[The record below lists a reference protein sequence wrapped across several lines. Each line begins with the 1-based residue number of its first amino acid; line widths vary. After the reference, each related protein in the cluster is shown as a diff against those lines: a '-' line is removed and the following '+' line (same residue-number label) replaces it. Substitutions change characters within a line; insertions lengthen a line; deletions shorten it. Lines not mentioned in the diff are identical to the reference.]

1 MLGEE
6 AVEVGKPVAAAV
18 SETHRDE
25 HDVDR
30 VDERKRIRELRQRRR
45 VDDDD
50 VSLSLEL
57 VDDFGDPPRLEQVD
71 RSRIAREEEAQPVAV
86 TGRVHERVVHRRATE
101 EKVGEPAGF
110 TLTEDGA
117 HRRPPEVGVDE
128 DDAQSLPPAPSPG
141 SPRSSSSLGLDCAR
155 DEHRARRFAAHPARR
170 QAGAQVR

>member
-50 VSLSLEL
+50 VSLS
-57 VDDFGDPPRLEQVD
+57 
-71 RSRIAREEEAQPVAV
+71 
-86 TGRVHERVVHRRATE
+86 
-101 EKVGEPAGF
+101 
-110 TLTEDGA
+110 
-117 HRRPPEVGVDE
+117 
-128 DDAQSLPPAPSPG
+128 
-141 SPRSSSSLGLDCAR
+141 
-155 DEHRARRFAAHPARR
+155 
-170 QAGAQVR
+170 